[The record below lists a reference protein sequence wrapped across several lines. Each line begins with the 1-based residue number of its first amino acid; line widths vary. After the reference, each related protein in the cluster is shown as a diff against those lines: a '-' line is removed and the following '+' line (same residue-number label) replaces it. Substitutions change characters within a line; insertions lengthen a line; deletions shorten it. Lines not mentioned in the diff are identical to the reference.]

1 MKTSINKYDFRDAFK
16 AAGRENNFSYDGLGV
31 LFDYFEEYEESTGE
45 EIELDVVAICCEYSE
60 DYCSDIADN
69 YNIDISDCIDEVTTV
84 ETVMAYLQDH
94 TSVAGV
100 TEDGTIVY
108 AQF

>member
-1 MKTSINKYDFRDAFK
+1 MKTSINKSQFRDAF
-16 AAGRENNFSYDGLGV
+16 ARMGRENNFSYHGLGV

-45 EIELDVVAICCEYSE
+45 EIELDVIGICCEYDE
-60 DYCSDIADN
+60 ATPDGIAAN
-69 YNIDISDCIDEVTTV
+69 YNIDISNCLYQQEIIEA
-84 ETVMAYLQDH
+84 VMAYLQDH

-108 AQF
+108 AAF

>member
-16 AAGRENNFSYDGLGV
+16 IAGRENNFSYDGLGV

-45 EIELDVVAICCEYSE
+45 EIELDVIAICCEFSE
-60 DYCSDIADN
+60 ETPEEIAANYGIEIEDDGNELNNVLDY
-69 YNIDISDCIDEVTTV
+69 
-84 ETVMAYLQDH
+84 LHDH
-94 TSVAGV
+94 TQVAGV
-100 TEDGTIVY
+100 TSEGFIVY

>member
-1 MKTSINKYDFRDAFK
+1 MKTSINKSQFCDAFK
-16 AAGRENNFSYDGLGV
+16 AAGRENNFSWAGLSV

-45 EIELDVVAICCEYSE
+45 EIEFDVIAICCEYSE
-60 DYCSDIADN
+60 ETPDEIAAN
-69 YNIDISDCIDEVTTV
+69 YSIDISDCLYEQEII

-100 TEDGTIVY
+100 TEDGAIVY
-108 AQF
+108 AAF

>member
-1 MKTSINKYDFRDAFK
+1 MKTTVEKWAFRNAFMEADRK
-16 AAGRENNFSYDGLGV
+16 DNFSYHGLGV
-31 LFDYFEEYEESTGE
+31 LFDYFEEYENSTGE
-45 EIELDVVAICCEYSE
+45 EIELDVIAICCEYSE
-60 DYCSDIADN
+60 GYCSDIADN

-100 TEDGTIVY
+100 TEDGAIVY
-108 AQF
+108 AAF

>member
-1 MKTSINKYDFRDAFK
+1 MKTSINKSQFCDAFK
-16 AAGRENNFSYDGLGV
+16 AAGRENNFSWAGLSV

-45 EIELDVVAICCEYSE
+45 EIELDVIAICCEYSE
-60 DYCSDIADN
+60 DYCNDIADN
-69 YNIDISDCIDEVTTV
+69 YSIDISDCIDEVTTV

-100 TEDGTIVY
+100 TEDGAIVY
-108 AQF
+108 AAF